1 MKKHETL
8 ELKQKQLLATAA
20 LVCALQRLSF
30 GGLVK
35 DTSCSLHDS
44 SNRPSELRLCVLAAL
59 QSPLHVY
66 YCIASCLLLDGSR

>member
-1 MKKHETL
+1 M

-44 SNRPSELRLCVLAAL
+44 SNRPSELRLSSL